1 MRNLVLVFVF
11 ICISILNINLCF
23 GETDFKFKHHNNYEL
38 NQLLQSIHKSCP
50 SFTRLYELSERS
62 VNGWPL
68 TVIEFSDNPGEH
80 DICKYFIDKE
90 FDFSEN
96 FHFKVEPEFKY
107 IANMHGNE
115 VLGRE
120 LLLKLAHYL
129 CDEFKKGNQKIQNLI
144 NTTRIHLLP
153 SLNPDGWDLSSNN
166 ELKGK
171 DWLLGRS
178 NLNGVDINR
187 DFPDLDAIAYQENLD
202 LENDHLFSRE
212 AIDHNL
218 QPETRAAMA
227 WILSNPFVLSAN
239 LHGGA
244 LVANY
249 PFDETPD
256 GSASSYTP
264 SPDDNTFRFS

>member
-1 MRNLVLVFVF
+1 
-11 ICISILNINLCF
+11 
-23 GETDFKFKHHNNYEL
+23 
-38 NQLLQSIHKSCP
+38 
-50 SFTRLYELSERS
+50 
-62 VNGWPL
+62 
-68 TVIEFSDNPGEH
+68 
-80 DICKYFIDKE
+80 
-90 FDFSEN
+90 
-96 FHFKVEPEFKY
+96 
-107 IANMHGNE
+107 MHGNE

-120 LLLKLAHYL
+120 LLLKLAHYM
-129 CDEFKKGNQKIQNLI
+129 CEEFNKGNERIQSLI

-166 ELKGK
+166 ELKGR

-178 NLNGVDINR
+178 NKNGVDINR
-187 DFPDLDAIAYQENLD
+187 DFPDLDALAYQKSSLK
-202 LENDHLFSRE
+202 DHVFSQE

-218 QPETRAAMA
+218 QPETRAAIA

-256 GSASSYTP
+256 GSASTYTA
-264 SPDDNTFRFS
+264 SPDDNTFK

>member
-1 MRNLVLVFVF
+1 
-11 ICISILNINLCF
+11 
-23 GETDFKFKHHNNYEL
+23 
-38 NQLLQSIHKSCP
+38 
-50 SFTRLYELSERS
+50 
-62 VNGWPL
+62 
-68 TVIEFSDNPGEH
+68 
-80 DICKYFIDKE
+80 
-90 FDFSEN
+90 
-96 FHFKVEPEFKY
+96 
-107 IANMHGNE
+107 MHGNE

-129 CDEFKKGNQKIQNLI
+129 CEQYIKGDQRVQSLI

-153 SLNPDGWDLSSNN
+153 SLNPDGWDISSNN

-178 NLNGVDINR
+178 NQNGVDINR
-187 DFPDLDAIAYQENLD
+187 DFPDLDVIAYQDNTVK
-202 LENDHLFSRE
+202 DHLFSRE

-249 PFDETPD
+249 PYDESQD
-256 GSASSYTP
+256 GSANSYTA
-264 SPDDNTFRFS
+264 SPDDNTFR